1 MYFEFLFTL
10 LLSYEAIRYEEILW
24 FWMCFCMY
32 FSLNSFSKTILYL
45 YWTLTSAPKL
55 FYDCTIVNPFFLE
68 GGESEDNEAD
78 NSKENNEGET
88 VR

>member
-1 MYFEFLFTL
+1 MKPLNMKRYFNLNVFLYVFFSKL
-10 LLSYEAIRYEEILW
+10 LLKDH
-24 FWMCFCMY
+24 
-32 FSLNSFSKTILYL
+32 SLFVWNFLHIT
-45 YWTLTSAPKL
+45 TTTKL
-55 FYDCTIVNPFFLE
+55 LYDCTIVYPFFLE

>member
-1 MYFEFLFTL
+1 MFLYEVFSKL
-10 LLSYEAIRYEEILW
+10 LLKDHPLFVWNFQNLHI
-24 FWMCFCMY
+24 
-32 FSLNSFSKTILYL
+32 
-45 YWTLTSAPKL
+45 TSTPKL
-55 FYDCTIVNPFFLE
+55 LYDCTIVNPFFLE

>member
-1 MYFEFLFTL
+1 MKPLDMKRYLFLYEVFSKL
-10 LLSYEAIRYEEILW
+10 LLKDHPLFVWNFLHI
-24 FWMCFCMY
+24 
-32 FSLNSFSKTILYL
+32 T
-45 YWTLTSAPKL
+45 TTPKL
-55 FYDCTIVNPFFLE
+55 LYDCTIINPFFLE